1 MEKAIERLNQIAFG
15 FMEAKILFA
24 AAELGLFDLIE
35 GSGTSAA
42 TVAQAVGGN
51 LRGAEILLDAL
62 AAMGLVVKQEGL
74 YRNHPDF
81 GPLLLEQAPN
91 HFVAGL
97 RHRNRMFRCWAFL
110 EETIRGEELPGV
122 LTRNQMMLH
131 RQQTENF
138 IRAMYAFSHRDVGLM
153 ADAIDLSGVITCCD
167 LGGGPGHYLAEF
179 ARRRPDLQ
187 PYLIDLPLTLDV
199 ARKLQAGSAEGARIH
214 FVAWDIYKDDPP
226 PDLPRFDL
234 VFLSQVIHA
243 ASPGGNRGLFLKL
256 LRLINP
262 GGRLVIHERTV
273 DPDRTSPKEAA
284 LFAVNMLAMTEGGRT
299 YTVEEIER
307 WLVEAGFTPSG
318 CRKISERSTL
328 ITARR

>member
-35 GSGTSAA
+35 GPGTSAA
-42 TVAQAVGGN
+42 AVAQSMGGS
-51 LRGAEILLDAL
+51 LRGTEILLDAL
-62 AAMGLVVKQEGL
+62 VAMDLVVKQDGL

-81 GPLLLEQAPN
+81 GPLLLENAPS
-91 HFVAGL
+91 HYVAGL
-97 RHRNRMFRCWAFL
+97 RHRNRLFRCWAFL
-110 EETIRGEELPGV
+110 EETVRGQELPAA
-122 LTRNQMMLH
+122 LTRDQLLLH
-131 RQQTENF
+131 RQQTDNF
-138 IRAMYAFSHRDVGLM
+138 IRAMYAVSHRDVGPI
-153 ADAIDLSGVITCCD
+153 ADAIDLAGVTTFCD

-179 ARRRPDLQ
+179 ARRRLDLE
-187 PYLIDLPLTLDV
+187 PYLVDLPLTLEV
-199 ARKLQAGSAEGARIH
+199 ARKIQAGSEEGARIQ
-214 FVAWDIYKDDPP
+214 FIAWDFYKDDPP
-226 PDLPRFDL
+226 PDFPRFDL

-243 ASPGGNRGLFLKL
+243 ASPGGNRGLFKRLVP
-256 LRLINP
+256 LINP

-284 LFAVNMLAMTEGGRT
+284 IFAVNMLAMTEGGRT

-307 WLVEAGFTPSG
+307 WLGEAGFIPAG
-318 CRKISERSTL
+318 HRKINERSTL